1 MKAVIRYMTSA
12 DISKVVEYDK
22 IIFGHTLGNETLR
35 IELEENPFAHYFVLE
50 DEESSAFLGMIS
62 LWIDTPNA
70 QILNLYV
77 LPSYQEHGLGR
88 RLMDFS
94 LDYVKSYE
102 VEEMTLEVRPS
113 NAKALSLYEQYGFK
127 QVAIRRN
134 YYENGED
141 AFLMYKRM

>member
-1 MKAVIRYMTSA
+1 MNVNIRYMTSS
-12 DISKVVEYDK
+12 DIPLVVEFDK
-22 IIFGHTLGNETLR
+22 LIFGHTLGSETLR
-35 IELEENPFAHYFVLE
+35 IELDENPFAHYFVME
-50 DEESSAFLGMIS
+50 KEGTDEFLGMIS

-77 LPSYQEHGLGR
+77 LPPYQEHGLGR
-88 RLMDFS
+88 RLMDFA

-113 NAKALSLYEQYGFK
+113 NVKALSLYEQFGFK